1 MKNKFLMKE
10 QFLKVAKII
19 KFTKMIIFKR
29 SKIGARSLD
38 KILIFD
44 AQQIKND
51 CFCKDENLSIRVY
64 SE

>member
-1 MKNKFLMKE
+1 MKE

-29 SKIGARSLD
+29 SKIGARSVD

-44 AQQIKND
+44 TQQIKMIV
-51 CFCKDENLSIRVY
+51 FAKMKIY
-64 SE
+64 Q